1 MIVRYGDQE
10 VSCLVRQTAAVTGR
24 IRIHVY
30 PNGDVE
36 IEAPSDKET
45 GQIRAAAQRR
55 ARWIF
60 QHRNAAIAAQQIALP
75 REYVSGETHFYLG
88 RRHKL
93 IVNESSVQPS
103 EVKLLRGKLVAPL
116 PVADRAAVRR
126 RLNAWYDAR
135 AEEYLNDKFSEIS
148 GRLHWIEARPPLKLM
163 RMRTQWGS
171 CSPDGVIYLNP
182 ALIRAPRHCIE
193 YVILHELCHL
203 VEHNHSKRFFDLLTK
218 QMPNWESAKRELDS
232 LAELILAG
240 HETAFNRTVSQQ

>member
-10 VSCLVRQTAAVTGR
+10 VSCLVRQNGAITGR
-24 IRIHVY
+24 VRIHVY

-36 IEAPSDKET
+36 IEAPEDKGT
-45 GQIRAAAQRR
+45 DQIRAAAQRR

-60 QHRNAAIAAQQIALP
+60 QHRNAAIAARREALP
-75 REYVSGETHFYLG
+75 REYLSGETHFYLG

-93 IVNESSVQPS
+93 LVRENRGRHS
-103 EVKLLRGKLVAPL
+103 EVKLWRGKLEVTL

-126 RLNAWYDAR
+126 RLKAWYSHRSA
-135 AEEYLNDKFSEIS
+135 EYLGSKFSDIS
-148 GRLHWIEARPPLKLM
+148 ERLDWIDALPRLKLM

-171 CSPDGVIYLNP
+171 CSPEGVIYLNP
-182 ALIRAPRHCIE
+182 ALIKAPRHCIE

-203 VEHNHSKRFFDLLTK
+203 VEHNHSKRFFDLLTRH
-218 QMPNWESAKRELDS
+218 MPDWETAKRELDS

-240 HETAFNRTVSQQ
+240 NE

>member
-1 MIVRYGDQE
+1 MIVRYGDHE

-36 IEAPSDKET
+36 IEAPENKEAD
-45 GQIRAAAQRR
+45 QIRAAAQRR

-60 QHRNAAIAAQQIALP
+60 QHRNAAIAARRIALP

-93 IVNESSVQPS
+93 IVHESKAQSS
-103 EVKLLRGKLVAPL
+103 EVKLLRGKLKVSL

-126 RLNAWYDAR
+126 RLNVWYSDR
-135 AEEYLNDKFSEIS
+135 ATEYLTKKVGEIS
-148 GRLHWIEARPPLKLM
+148 ERLSWINALPPFKLM

-171 CSPDGVIYLNP
+171 CSPEGVIYLNP
-182 ALIRAPRHCIE
+182 ALIKAPRHCIE

-203 VEHNHSKRFFDLLTK
+203 IEHNHSKRFFDLLDRH
-218 QMPNWESAKRELDS
+218 MPDWKNAKRELDS
-232 LAELILAG
+232 LAELILPG
-240 HETAFNRTVSQQ
+240 VE

>member
-10 VSCLVRQTAAVTGR
+10 VSCLVRRTTTVTGR

-36 IEAPSDKET
+36 IEAPENKEAD
-45 GQIRAAAQRR
+45 QIRAAAQRR

-60 QHRNAAIAAQQIALP
+60 QHRTAAIAMQRMALP

-93 IVNESSVQPS
+93 IVHENNVQPS
-103 EVKLLRGKLVAPL
+103 EVKLLQGKLEVTL

-126 RLNAWYDAR
+126 RLSIWYSER
-135 AEEYLNDKFSEIS
+135 AAKYLSKKLSEIS
-148 GRLHWIEARPPLKLM
+148 EHLSWTNTPPPFKLM

-171 CSPDGVIYLNP
+171 CSPEGVIYLNP
-182 ALIRAPRHCIE
+182 ALIKAPRHCIE

-203 VEHNHSKRFFDLLTK
+203 REHNHSKRFFDLLTRH
-218 QMPNWESAKRELDS
+218 MPRL
-232 LAELILAG
+232 
-240 HETAFNRTVSQQ
+240 RTH

>member
-36 IEAPSDKET
+36 IEAPGDKET

-60 QHRNAAIAAQQIALP
+60 QHRNAAIAARRLTLP

-93 IVNESSVQPS
+93 VVNETSTRPS
-103 EVKLLRGKLVAPL
+103 EVKLLRGKLEVTL
-116 PVADRAAVRR
+116 PVADRSAVRR
-126 RLNAWYDAR
+126 RLLAWYSAR
-135 AEEYLNDKFSEIS
+135 AAEYLNAKFSDIS
-148 GRLHWIEARPPLKLM
+148 GRVTWINSLPPLKLM

-171 CSPDGVIYLNP
+171 CSPEGVIYLNP

-203 VEHNHSKRFFDLLTK
+203 LEHNHSKRFFELLTK
-218 QMPNWESAKRELDS
+218 QLPSWENAKRELDS
-232 LAELILAG
+232 LAELILSG
-240 HETAFNRTVSQQ
+240 SE

>member
-1 MIVRYGDQE
+1 MIVRYGHQE
-10 VSCLVRQTAAVTGR
+10 VSCLVRQTVAVTGR

-36 IEAPSDKET
+36 IEAPHDKEAD
-45 GQIRAAAQRR
+45 QIRAAAQRR

-60 QHRNAAIAAQQIALP
+60 QHRNAAIAAQRMALP

-93 IVNESSVQPS
+93 IVNENSAQPS
-103 EVKLLRGKLVAPL
+103 EVKLLRGKLVVTL

-126 RLNAWYDAR
+126 RLNRWYEAR
-135 AEEYLNDKFSEIS
+135 ADEYLRDKYSEIS
-148 GRLHWIEARPPLKLM
+148 RRLHWIEASPPLKFL

-171 CSPDGVIYLNP
+171 CSPGGIIYLNP

-203 VEHNHSKRFFDLLTK
+203 IEHNHSKRFFDLLTR
-218 QMPNWESAKRELDS
+218 QMPSWESAKHELDS
-232 LAELILAG
+232 IAELIIPCID
-240 HETAFNRTVSQQ
+240 

>member
-10 VSCLVRQTAAVTGR
+10 VSCRVRQTAAVTGR
-24 IRIHVY
+24 ILIHVY

-36 IEAPSDKET
+36 IEAPDGKET
-45 GQIRAAAQRR
+45 DQIRAAAQRR

-60 QHRNAAIAAQQIALP
+60 QHRNAAVAARRLALP

-93 IVNESSVQPS
+93 IVHESSAQRS
-103 EVKLLRGKLVAPL
+103 EVKLLRGKLEVTL
-116 PVADRAAVRR
+116 PAADRAAVRR
-126 RLNAWYDAR
+126 RLNAWYIER
-135 AEEYLNDKFSEIS
+135 ATEYLSNKLSEIS
-148 GRLHWIEARPPLKLM
+148 KRLNWLNARPPLKLI

-171 CSPDGVIYLNP
+171 CSPKGVIYLNP

-203 VEHNHSKRFFDLLTK
+203 VEHNHSKRFFDLLSK
-218 QMPNWESAKRELDS
+218 QMPAWEHAKRELDS

-240 HETAFNRTVSQQ
+240 NERVTDQTDFR

>member
-10 VSCLVRQTAAVTGR
+10 VSCLVRQTATVTGR

-36 IEAPSDKET
+36 IEAPENKDAE
-45 GQIRAAAQRR
+45 QIRTAAQRR

-60 QHRNAAIAAQQIALP
+60 QHRTAAIAARKMALP

-93 IVNESSVQPS
+93 IVHESNTQPS
-103 EVKLLRGKLVAPL
+103 EVKLLRGKLEVTL

-126 RLNAWYDAR
+126 RLGRWYEAR
-135 AEEYLNDKFSEIS
+135 ANEYLRDKFSEIAD
-148 GRLHWIEARPPLKLM
+148 RLSWIEARPSVKLM
-163 RMRTQWGS
+163 RMKTQWGS
-171 CSPDGVIYLNP
+171 CSPGGMIYLNP

-218 QMPNWESAKRELDS
+218 QMPGWEAAKRELDS

-240 HETAFNRTVSQQ
+240 NERATEHTDCQG

>member
-36 IEAPSDKET
+36 IEAPEDKKAD
-45 GQIRAAAQRR
+45 QIRAAAQRR

-60 QHRNAAIAAQQIALP
+60 QHRTAAIAAQRMALP

-93 IVNESSVQPS
+93 IVRESNAQPS
-103 EVKLLRGKLVAPL
+103 QVKLLRGKLEVIL
-116 PVADRAAVRR
+116 PVTDKAAVRR
-126 RLNAWYDAR
+126 RLNEWYNKR
-135 AEEYLNDKFSEIS
+135 AGEYLSQKLSEIS
-148 GRLHWIEARPPLKLM
+148 ERLSWTNAPPPLKLM

-171 CSPDGVIYLNP
+171 CSPEGLVYLNP
-182 ALIRAPRHCIE
+182 ALIKAPRHCIE
-193 YVILHELCHL
+193 YVITHELCHL
-203 VEHNHSKRFFDLLTK
+203 VEHNHSKRFFDLLFK
-218 QMPNWESAKRELDS
+218 QMPAWENAKHELDS
-232 LAELILAG
+232 LAELILSDA
-240 HETAFNRTVSQQ
+240 EK

>member
-10 VSCLVRQTAAVTGR
+10 VSCLVRPTAVVTSR

-36 IEAPSDKET
+36 IEAPEDKGT
-45 GQIRAAAQRR
+45 DQIRAAAQRR

-60 QHRNAAIAAQQIALP
+60 QHRNAAIAARREVLP

-93 IVNESSVQPS
+93 VVRENPGQPS
-103 EVKLLRGKLVAPL
+103 AVKLSRGKLEVTL

-126 RLNAWYDAR
+126 RLNAWYGYR
-135 AEEYLNDKFSEIS
+135 SGEYLGSRFLEIA
-148 GRLHWIEARPPLKLM
+148 GRLHWIGDVPPLKLM

-171 CSPDGVIYLNP
+171 CSPEGVIYLNP

-203 VEHNHSKRFFDLLTK
+203 LEHNHSKRFFDLLTRH
-218 QMPNWESAKRELDS
+218 MPDWQTAKRELDS
-232 LAELILAG
+232 LAELILA
-240 HETAFNRTVSQQ
+240 EK

>member
-1 MIVRYGDQE
+1 MIVRYGDHE

-36 IEAPSDKET
+36 IEAPENKEAD
-45 GQIRAAAQRR
+45 QIRAAAQRR

-60 QHRNAAIAAQQIALP
+60 QHRNAAIAARRIALP

-93 IVNESSVQPS
+93 IVHESKAQSS
-103 EVKLLRGKLVAPL
+103 EVKLLRGKLKVSL

-126 RLNAWYDAR
+126 RLNAWYNDR
-135 AEEYLNDKFSEIS
+135 ATEYLTKRVGEIS
-148 GRLHWIEARPPLKLM
+148 ERLSWINARPPFKLM
-163 RMRTQWGS
+163 PMRTQWGS
-171 CSPDGVIYLNP
+171 CSPEGVIYLNP
-182 ALIRAPRHCIE
+182 ALIKAPRHCIE

-203 VEHNHSKRFFDLLTK
+203 IEHNHSKRFFDLLDRH
-218 QMPNWESAKRELDS
+218 MPDWKNAKRELDS
-232 LAELILAG
+232 LAELILPG
-240 HETAFNRTVSQQ
+240 VE

>member
-1 MIVRYGDQE
+1 MIVRYGDHE

-36 IEAPSDKET
+36 IEAPEDKEVDH
-45 GQIRAAAQRR
+45 IRAAAQRR

-60 QHRNAAIAAQQIALP
+60 QHRNAAIAARRMALP
-75 REYVSGETHFYLG
+75 REYISGETHFYLG

-93 IVNESSVQPS
+93 IIHESKSQRS
-103 EVKLLRGKLVAPL
+103 EVKLLRGKLEVSL

-126 RLNAWYDAR
+126 RLNAWYSDR
-135 AEEYLNDKFSEIS
+135 ATEYLSKKVGEIS
-148 GRLHWIEARPPLKLM
+148 ERLSWTSAPPPFKLM

-171 CSPDGVIYLNP
+171 CSPEGVIYLNP

-203 VEHNHSKRFFDLLTK
+203 IEHNHSKRFFDLLTK
-218 QMPNWESAKRELDS
+218 HMLDWQSAKRELDS

-240 HETAFNRTVSQQ
+240 NE

>member
-10 VSCLVRQTAAVTGR
+10 VLCLVRQTAAVTGR

-36 IEAPSDKET
+36 IEAPDDKQPD
-45 GQIRAAAQRR
+45 QIRAAVQRR

-60 QHRNAAIAAQQIALP
+60 QHRNAAIAARRMALP

-93 IVNESSVQPS
+93 IVHENSERPS
-103 EVKLLRGKLVAPL
+103 EVKLLRGKFEVTL

-126 RLNAWYDAR
+126 RLNKWYDVR
-135 AEEYLNDKFSEIS
+135 ADEYLRDKFFEIS
-148 GRLHWIEARPPLKLM
+148 GRLNWIEAPPPLKLLC
-163 RMRTQWGS
+163 MRTQWGS
-171 CSPDGVIYLNP
+171 CSPVGVIYLNS

-203 VEHNHSKRFFDLLTK
+203 VEHNHSKRFYELLSDH
-218 QMPNWESAKRELDS
+218 MRNWREAKRELDS
-232 LAELILAG
+232 LSELLLA
-240 HETAFNRTVSQQ
+240 S

>member
-10 VSCLVRQTAAVTGR
+10 VLCLVRQTAAVTGR

-36 IEAPSDKET
+36 IEAPCDKET

-60 QHRNAAIAAQQIALP
+60 QHRNAAIAARRMVLP

-93 IVNESSVQPS
+93 IVNQSNAHPS
-103 EVKLLRGKLVAPL
+103 EVKLLRGKLVVTL
-116 PVADRAAVRR
+116 PVADRAAVKR
-126 RLNAWYDAR
+126 RLNAWYDVR
-135 AEEYLNDKFSEIS
+135 AVDYLSDKFSEIS
-148 GRLHWIEARPPLKLM
+148 GRLNWVEVCPPLKLM

-171 CSPDGVIYLNP
+171 CSPDGIIYLNP

-203 VEHNHSKRFFDLLTK
+203 KEHNHSKRFFDLLNK
-218 QMPNWESAKRELDS
+218 QMPNWQRAKAELDS
-232 LAELILAG
+232 IADLILA
-240 HETAFNRTVSQQ
+240 EPM